1 MDVDNALDQRE
12 KAKFQK
18 LPEGSKIGH
27 IHLHVSDLL
36 KAEDFF
42 VYKIGFQ
49 KILKYGKSALF
60 LSDGGYHHHIGLNIW
75 NGTNIANKPKDMV
88 GLSSYVINLPKTK
101 LAILDRLDN
110 LIKLDENKYQ
120 TEDINNCKI
129 IIEVANKK

>member
-1 MDVDNALDQRE
+1 MYTDIMDVDNALDQRE

-60 LSDGGYHHHIGLNIW
+60 LSDCGYHHHIGLNIW
-75 NGTNIANKPKDMV
+75 NGTNIPN
-88 GLSSYVINLPKTK
+88 NLKTW
-101 LAILDRLDN
+101 LVYL
-110 LIKLDENKYQ
+110 
-120 TEDINNCKI
+120 
-129 IIEVANKK
+129 VM